1 MIWELVTWICSSCE
15 NSQDVNFK
23 YTLKIVYFYVYH
35 TSVKIKI
42 QKYLLI
48 VRKKDVFSKREEE
61 SNPSSIIS
69 VTKLLIYWALY
80 CVTDELN
87 ILFLNYFIWFS
98 QKPSGID
105 PTIILILQKRETDSE
120 KIKLVIPCHT
130 AGKLRSQNLK
140 PGFYSRAKALSM
152 V

>member
-1 MIWELVTWICSSCE
+1 M
-15 NSQDVNFK
+15 
-23 YTLKIVYFYVYH
+23 YFYVYH

-87 ILFLNYFIWFS
+87 ILFLNYFI
-98 QKPSGID
+98 
-105 PTIILILQKRETDSE
+105 
-120 KIKLVIPCHT
+120 
-130 AGKLRSQNLK
+130 
-140 PGFYSRAKALSM
+140 
-152 V
+152 